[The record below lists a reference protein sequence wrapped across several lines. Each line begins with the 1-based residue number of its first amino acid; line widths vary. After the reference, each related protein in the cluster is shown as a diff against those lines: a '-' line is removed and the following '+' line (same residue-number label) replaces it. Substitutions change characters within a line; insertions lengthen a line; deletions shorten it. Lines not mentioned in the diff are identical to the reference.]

1 MHRFLLIL
9 AVAFIAVGNL
19 SAITLEEILA
29 KNLEARGG
37 KAKLEAIK
45 TYTVDGTMTMAQGM
59 DLSFTQAMKR
69 PMKYRMDMSFQGMSV
84 VTAFDGTTAWSKNPM
99 AGNKPEKAP
108 ESEVK
113 RMAEQADLDGV
124 LINSKEKGYK
134 LELVGTEDIDGST
147 AYKIKVTDKD
157 NEVSHMFIDATTWLE
172 IMWSKNISMMG
183 QEADVEIMM
192 SNYQDVGGVQM
203 PMLMEIRSEG
213 QTVMSMTY
221 SNPKVNVP
229 LSDDRF
235 AFPGEAADEQPKD
248 TKAKPS
254 KK

>member
-1 MHRFLLIL
+1 MHRFLLFITL
-9 AVAFIAVGNL
+9 AFVVVGNL
-19 SAITLEEILA
+19 SAVTLEEILA
-29 KNLEARGG
+29 KNLQARGG

-45 TYTVDGTMTMAQGM
+45 TYTTDGTMTMAQGM

-69 PMKYRMDMSFQGMSV
+69 PHKFRMDMSFQGMSMI
-84 VTAFDGTTAWSKNPM
+84 TAFDGTVAWSKNPM
-99 AGNKPEKAP
+99 AGNKVEKAP

-124 LINSKEKGYK
+124 LVNSKDKGYN
-134 LELVGTEDIDGST
+134 LELVGPEDIDGST

-157 NEVSHMFIDATTWLE
+157 NEVSHIYIDAVTWLE
-172 IMWSKNISMMG
+172 VMWSKSLSMMG

-192 SNYQDVGGVQM
+192 SNYQEVGGVQM
-203 PMLMEIRSEG
+203 AMLMEIRSEG

-229 LSDDRF
+229 IPDERF
-235 AFPGEAADEQPKD
+235 AYPGEQPDAAETPK
-248 TKAKPS
+248 

>member
-1 MHRFLLIL
+1 MQRFLLFITL
-9 AVAFIAVGNL
+9 AFVAVGNL
-19 SAITLEEILA
+19 SAVTLEEILA
-29 KNLEARGG
+29 KNLQARGG

-69 PMKYRMDMSFQGMSV
+69 PLKFRMDMSFQGMSMI
-84 VTAFDGTTAWSKNPM
+84 TAFDGSVAWSKNPM
-99 AGNKPEKAP
+99 AGNKVEKAP

-124 LINSKEKGYK
+124 LVNSKDKGYK
-134 LELVGTEDIDGST
+134 LELVGPEDIDGST

-157 NEVSHMFIDATTWLE
+157 NEVSHIFIDAVTWLE
-172 IMWSKNISMMG
+172 VMWSKSMSMMG
-183 QEADVEIMM
+183 QEADVEITM
-192 SNYQDVGGVQM
+192 SNYQEVGGVQM
-203 PMLMEIRSEG
+203 AMLMEIRSEG

-229 LSDDRF
+229 IPDERF
-235 AFPGEAADEQPKD
+235 AYPGEQPD
-248 TKAKPS
+248 AKETP
-254 KK
+254 KKK

>member
-1 MHRFLLIL
+1 MHRFMLIL

-29 KNLEARGG
+29 KNLAARGG

-69 PMKYRMDMSFQGMSV
+69 PMKYRMDMSFQGMSMV
-84 VTAFDGTTAWSKNPM
+84 SAFDGTTAWSKNPM
-99 AGNKPEKAP
+99 AGNKVEKAP

-235 AFPGEAADEQPKD
+235 AFPGDAADEKKD
-248 TKAKPS
+248 AKATPS

>member
-1 MHRFLLIL
+1 MQRFLLIL

-37 KAKLEAIK
+37 LSKLKAIN
-45 TYTVDGTMTMAQGM
+45 TYSVDGTMTMAQGM

-69 PMKYRMDMSFQGMSV
+69 PMKYRMDMSFQGMSI

-99 AGNKPEKAP
+99 AGNKVEKAP

-124 LINSKEKGYK
+124 LVNSKDKGYK
-134 LELVGTEDIDGST
+134 LELVGPEDIDGST

-157 NEVSHMFIDATTWLE
+157 NEVSHLYIDAITWLE
-172 IMWSKNISMMG
+172 VMWSKNISMMG
-183 QEADVEIMM
+183 QEADVDILF
-192 SNYQDVGGVQM
+192 SNYQAVGGVQM
-203 PMLMEIRSEG
+203 AMLMEIRSEG

-221 SNPKVNVP
+221 SNPKVNEP
-229 LSDDRF
+229 ISDDRF
-235 AFPGEAADEQPKD
+235 AYPGEAAND
-248 TKAKPS
+248 

>member
-37 KAKLEAIK
+37 LSKIKAIK

-59 DLSFTQAMKR
+59 DLSFTQSMKR
-69 PMKYRMDMSFQGMSV
+69 PMKYRMDMSFQGMSMI
-84 VTAFDGTTAWSKNPM
+84 TAFDGTTAWSKNPM
-99 AGNKPEKAP
+99 AGNKVEKAP

-124 LINSKEKGYK
+124 LVNSKDKGYK
-134 LELVGTEDIDGST
+134 LELVGPEDIDGST

-157 NEVSHMFIDATTWLE
+157 NEVSHLFIDAITWLE
-172 IMWSKNISMMG
+172 VMWSKNLSMMG
-183 QEADVEIMM
+183 QEADVEILF
-192 SNYQDVGGVQM
+192 SNYQAVAGVQM
-203 PMLMEIRSEG
+203 AMLMEIRSEG
-213 QTVMSMTY
+213 QTIMSMTY
-221 SNPKVNVP
+221 SNPKVNEP
-229 LSDDRF
+229 ISDERF
-235 AFPGEAADEQPKD
+235 AYPGETPA
-248 TKAKPS
+248 TPS